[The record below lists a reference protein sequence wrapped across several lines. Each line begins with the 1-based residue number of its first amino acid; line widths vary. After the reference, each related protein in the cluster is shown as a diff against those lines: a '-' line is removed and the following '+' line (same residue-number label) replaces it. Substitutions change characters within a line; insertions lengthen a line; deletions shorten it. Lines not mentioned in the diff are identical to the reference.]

1 MNILIT
7 TTFIDRQEPDPE
19 KAEIAAGSTI
29 ARDDGRAQE
38 LIDLGLAQRVDIVA
52 ANTPSAPDVVA
63 K

>member
-19 KAEIAAGSTI
+19 KAEIAAGTPI
-29 ARDDGRAQE
+29 TRDDERAQE
-38 LIDLGLAQRVDIVA
+38 LIDLGLAERVDVVV
-52 ANTPSAPDVVA
+52 ANTPSTPVVLA

>member
-1 MNILIT
+1 MNIRIT

-19 KAEIAAGSTI
+19 KAAIKAGTPI
-29 ARDDGRAQE
+29 TRDDERAQE
-38 LIDLGLAQRVDIVA
+38 LIDLGLAQRVDIVV